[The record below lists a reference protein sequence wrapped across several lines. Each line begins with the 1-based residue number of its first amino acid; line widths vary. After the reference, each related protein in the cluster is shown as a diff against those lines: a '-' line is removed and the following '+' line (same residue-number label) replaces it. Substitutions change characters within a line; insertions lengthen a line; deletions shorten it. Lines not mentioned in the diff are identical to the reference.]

1 MVEMSGSVPFA
12 APSVRRRLFY
22 LGVGVLGTLIVLGAR
37 FALASHVDFCGWRDA
52 CFYETLAQ
60 QLVQH
65 HGFVLPF
72 VWNYQVGDIGLPN
85 PALEYW
91 RPGMSFILAL
101 PALFGAGVTL
111 LSAAVLDTSATLL
124 LSLSTAWLAWRT
136 LRDPLATVLAYFLC
150 LSLAPLWSMPLT
162 PDSALF
168 YAVAVAWFLAL
179 VSPERAALAVELCG
193 VAMVGIAY
201 LIRNDAILLA
211 VPLLVILLWR
221 LIAARGTERFR
232 HEGRRAAI
240 LCVAFVLALL
250 PTCLVIYM
258 AGGHVFN
265 AATDRVMFFSNM
277 DDFRRYGGAIDFAA
291 WKSAGAHAL
300 VRLRLTALGATLHGV
315 LLLCGQFATLLMLLG
330 AWFVLT
336 RRRHIHGKPLV
347 GPAAFFV
354 VLVGVYVVVLPVIAD
369 HAVPR
374 SAAALL
380 PAGAVLAVI
389 AARELTA
396 SARASAAVVGVA
408 ALLSTIHGVGVA
420 HGLLAEFHGLRE
432 RYLTEASVIE
442 RDAAKGP
449 IVAMVADPAPFTA
462 TTGIPAVPLP
472 SNGVAATQQAI
483 ARYGVTAI
491 VIDEW
496 HGGLALAAAMHTTT
510 VNAVP
515 GTTDIIIELSRAPA
529 AGTQNGANARP

>member
-1 MVEMSGSVPFA
+1 MVEMSGPAPLA
-12 APSVRRRLFY
+12 APSVRLRLFY
-22 LGVGVLGTLIVLGAR
+22 LGVGVLGTLIVLAAR
-37 FALASHVDFCGWRDA
+37 FALASDVDFCGWRDA

-101 PALFGAGVTL
+101 PALFGAEVTL
-111 LSAAVLDTSATLL
+111 RSAAALDTLATLL
-124 LSLSTAWLAWRT
+124 LSLSAAWLAWRT
-136 LRDPLATVLAYFLC
+136 LRDPLAAVLAYFLC
-150 LSLAPLWSMPLT
+150 LMLAPLWSMPLT

-168 YAVAVAWFLAL
+168 YAVAIAWFLAL
-179 VSPERAALAVELCG
+179 LSPVRAGLAVELCG

-201 LIRNDAILLA
+201 LIRNDAILLGA
-211 VPLLVILLWR
+211 PLLAIVLWR
-221 LIAARGTERFR
+221 LVAARGSERFR
-232 HEGRRAAI
+232 AEGRRAAV

-250 PTCLVIYM
+250 PTCLVLYM

-291 WKSAGAHAL
+291 WSKAGVDAL
-300 VRLRLTALGATLHGV
+300 VRLRLATLAATLHGV
-315 LLLCGQFATLLMLLG
+315 LLMCGQFATLLMLLG
-330 AWFVLT
+330 VWFVAT
-336 RRRHIHGKPLV
+336 RRRRIGGEPFV
-347 GPAAFFV
+347 APAVFFIA
-354 VLVGVYVVVLPVIAD
+354 LVGVYVVVLPVIAD

-380 PAGAVLAVI
+380 PAGAVLVVI
-389 AARELTA
+389 AAREVTA
-396 SARASAAVVGVA
+396 SQRATTAVVGAA
-408 ALLSTIHGVGVA
+408 ALLSAIHGVGMA
-420 HGLLAEFHGLRE
+420 QGLLAEFHGVRE
-432 RYLTEASVIE
+432 RYLAEAHVIE
-442 RDAAKGP
+442 SNAAKGP
-449 IVAMVADPAPFTA
+449 VVAMVADPAPFTA
-462 TTGIPAVPLP
+462 TTGIRAVPLP

-491 VIDEW
+491 VADEW
-496 HGGLALAAAMHTTT
+496 HGGLALATAMHTKT
-510 VNAVP
+510 VEAVP
-515 GTTDIIIELSRAPA
+515 GTTDIVIKLSGAPA
-529 AGTQNGANARP
+529 AGAQNGTSARP

>member
-12 APSVRRRLFY
+12 APSVRIRLFY
-22 LGVGVLGTLIVLGAR
+22 LGVGVLGTLIVLAAR
-37 FALASHVDFCGWRDA
+37 FALASGVDFCGWRDA

-60 QLVQH
+60 QLAQH

-111 LSAAVLDTSATLL
+111 LSAAALDTSATLL
-124 LSLSTAWLAWRT
+124 LSLSAAWLAWRT
-136 LRDPLATVLAYFLC
+136 LRDPLATVLAYLLC

-179 VSPERAALAVELCG
+179 ISPERAGLAVELCG

-201 LIRNDAILLA
+201 LIRNDAILLGA
-211 VPLLVILLWR
+211 PLLVIVLWR
-221 LIAARGTERFR
+221 LIAGGERFR
-232 HEGRRAAI
+232 DAGRRAAI

-250 PTCLVIYM
+250 PTCLLLYM

-265 AATDRVMFFSNM
+265 AATHRVMFFSNM

-291 WKSAGAHAL
+291 WSSAGVAAL
-300 VRLRLTALGATLHGV
+300 ARLRLAVLGATLRGV
-315 LLLCGQFATLLMLLG
+315 LLMCGQFATLLMLLG
-330 AWFVLT
+330 AWFVAT
-336 RRRHIHGKPLV
+336 RRRRTYAERFV
-347 GPAAFFV
+347 GPAVFFV
-354 VLVGVYVVVLPVIAD
+354 ALVGVYVVVLPVIAD

-389 AARELTA
+389 AAREVTA
-396 SARASAAVVGVA
+396 SARATAAVVGVA
-408 ALLSTIHGVGVA
+408 ALLSTIHGLGVA
-420 HGLLAEFHGLRE
+420 HGLLAEFHGLHD
-432 RYLTEASVIE
+432 RYLTEARVIE
-442 RDAAKGP
+442 SDTTKGP
-449 IVAMVADPAPFTA
+449 IVAMVPDPAPFTA

-491 VIDEW
+491 VADEW
-496 HGGLALAAAMHTTT
+496 HGGLALATALHTTT
-510 VNAVP
+510 VDAVP
-515 GTTDIIIELSRAPA
+515 GTTDIIIELPRAPA
-529 AGTQNGANARP
+529 ADTQNGASARP

>member
-1 MVEMSGSVPFA
+1 M
-12 APSVRRRLFY
+12 RIRLFY
-22 LGVGVLGTLIVLGAR
+22 LGVGALGTLIVLGAR
-37 FALASHVDFCGWRDA
+37 FALASRVDFCGWRDA

-72 VWNYQVGDIGLPN
+72 VWNYQVGDISLPN

-101 PALFGAGVTL
+101 PALFGASVTL
-111 LSAAVLDTSATLL
+111 LSAAALDTSATLL

-136 LRDPLATVLAYFLC
+136 LRDPLATVLAYLLC

-179 VSPERAALAVELCG
+179 VSPERANLAVELCG
-193 VAMVGIAY
+193 VAMVGVAY
-201 LIRNDAILLA
+201 LIRNDAILLGA
-211 VPLLVILLWR
+211 PLAAIVLWR
-221 LIAARGTERFR
+221 LIAARGSERFR
-232 HEGRRAAI
+232 DEGRRAAI
-240 LCVAFVLALL
+240 LCIAFVLALL
-250 PTCLVIYM
+250 PTCLVLYM

-277 DDFRRYGGAIDFAA
+277 DDFRHYGGAIDFAA
-291 WKSAGAHAL
+291 WSSAGAAVL
-300 VRLRLTALGATLHGV
+300 ARLRLAALAATLRGV
-315 LLLCGQFATLLMLLG
+315 LLMCGQLATLLMLLG
-330 AWFVLT
+330 AWFVAT
-336 RRRHIHGKPLV
+336 RRRRVYGEPFV
-347 GPAAFFV
+347 GPAVFFV
-354 VLVGVYVVVLPVIAD
+354 ALVGIYVLMLPVIAD

-389 AARELTA
+389 AAREVTA
-396 SARASAAVVGVA
+396 SARATAAVVGAA

-442 RDAAKGP
+442 SGAAKGP
-449 IVAMVADPAPFTA
+449 IVAMVADPAPFSA

-472 SNGVAATQQAI
+472 SNGVATTQQAI
-483 ARYGVTAI
+483 ARYGVAAI
-491 VIDEW
+491 VADEW
-496 HGGLALAAAMHTTT
+496 HGGLALATAMHTTT

-515 GTTDIIIELSRAPA
+515 GTTDIIIDLSRAQA
-529 AGTQNGANARP
+529 AGTQNGASAKP